1 MYSYYQMM
9 GKLPTEIVEPNTI
22 YINPD
27 AATNG
32 VGTIAD
38 PKNTWVGLTLQSGYT
53 YKVKAT
59 TGWTSSTTLTLN
71 NLTNVT
77 ITTYGS
83 GALPTFNYTGSGHA
97 IDIVNGTNNAIMFLD
112 VEGNANAQSLVRC
125 NGNVGFYAP
134 DNKVI
139 SCKLHNAHNASNSG
153 FGIYTDYTTGFTILS
168 TEIYNVA
175 LDGIYAVRNISFQF
189 NGHIHDVNQ
198 RYDINPDQVYS
209 NGDGIQLDGAYP
221 DFNIWGS
228 IIDRSDAKTGNKFGF
243 IANNGTNENHNN
255 TYTGII
261 EGCTFITN
269 ANVARAIHLS
279 RSDSVII
286 RYNTFKGSTSGVGL
300 QGASC
305 TNTLIHHNI
314 FYDCTDGIVVLKN
327 YAGILPSGVSTG
339 NRFFNN
345 DFYHVTGNHIWSD
358 GGEIE
363 IKNNI
368 HLRNGDTGV
377 ALFDY
382 AASSFTISNNC
393 YGTEATAGAP
403 GTGSN
408 PVIGDPLFVD
418 AANKNFKLQLGSIC
432 LAAGIDVDLTEDFE
446 GNPISATTP
455 SIGAYETA

>member
-9 GKLPTEIVEPNTI
+9 GKRPTEIVETNTI
-22 YINPD
+22 YINFD

-32 VGTIAD
+32 AGTRTD
-38 PKNTWVGLTLQSGYT
+38 PKNTWAGITLTSGWT
-53 YKVKAT
+53 YKLKAT
-59 TGWTSSTTLTLN
+59 TGWTSATALTLS
-71 NLTNVT
+71 NLSNVT
-77 ITTYGS
+77 ITTYDN
-83 GALPTFNYTGSGHA
+83 GAIPEFTYTGSGDA
-97 IDIVNGTNNAIMFLD
+97 VSIANGTNNYVMFLK
-112 VEGNANAQSLVRC
+112 VTGNANARSLVNC
-125 NGNVGFYAP
+125 VGSSGAYATGNRIV
-134 DNKVI
+134 
-139 SCKLHNAHNASNSG
+139 SCKLTNAHNSSNGG
-153 FGIYTDYTTGFTILS
+153 FGIFADYVTNLS
-168 TEIYNVA
+168 VIDTEIYNVA
-175 LDGIYAVRNISFQF
+175 LDGCYIVRSNNFEF